1 MKPHILRIGHRLERD
16 KRISTHVALTARA
29 FGATGI
35 TLHRPDSRVVSSVE
49 DVVQRF
55 GGDFHIAT
63 TSHPRAVARDW
74 CGKVVHLTMFGTP
87 LAETAPLLRHERE
100 LLIIVG
106 AERVPR
112 WAFDIADWNVAI
124 GSQPHSEVAALAILL
139 AELNPRW
146 AQPYLDGKL
155 QAIPDTQRRQLAT
168 IPTKD
173 VCLAQHRDAGSS
185 APLVA
190 HCRAVASMTSAVTA
204 ALNANVALA
213 TAGALLHDIGRN
225 RATGI
230 EHCSIGATIVTEAGF
245 HPGVAHIVRAH
256 VGAGIPQH
264 EARALGLPP
273 GDYLPRTLEARIVAA
288 CDNLFA
294 GSRRRLLIDC
304 TNMLQS
310 HGHDAAARRAVRL
323 HRWISRRL
331 GCDLDVF

>member
-1 MKPHILRIGHRLERD
+1 MKPHVLRIGHRLERD

-29 FGATGI
+29 FGAAGI

-55 GGDFHIAT
+55 GSDFHIAT
-63 TSHPRAVARDW
+63 TSHPQAIARDW

-87 LAETAPLLRHERE
+87 LTETVPLLRHERE
-100 LLIIVG
+100 LLVIVG

-112 WAFDIADWNVAI
+112 WAFDIADWNVAV

-139 AELNPRW
+139 AELNPYW
-146 AQPYLDGKL
+146 AQPYLDGKM

-168 IPTKD
+168 IPTKE
-173 VCLAQHRDAGSS
+173 VCLGQHHDAGSS
-185 APLVA
+185 ASLVA
-190 HCRAVASMTSAVTA
+190 HCRAVAGMAAAVTA
-204 ALNANVALA
+204 TLGGNVALA

-225 RATGI
+225 RTAGV

-245 HPGVAHIVRAH
+245 HPGVAHIVRTH
-256 VGAGIPQH
+256 VGAGIPRR

-294 GSRRRLLIDC
+294 GSNRQSLIDC
-304 TNMLQS
+304 TDMLQS
-310 HGHDAAARRAVRL
+310 RGHDMAARRVTRL
-323 HRWISRRL
+323 HRWVSRRL
-331 GCDLDVF
+331 GRDLTEL